1 MALGKQSRRF
11 AGWSKPLRLWPPA
24 ALLCALS
31 LFGGTVSAEDEQ
43 LIKETEIKAAFIYN
57 FTKFV
62 EWPAASFPGKG
73 EPIVIGVLG
82 ETPLAA
88 ELAVI
93 VDNRKVNGRPIVV
106 TSVRTADELVP
117 VQMLFVSATEDERF
131 GALAPAI
138 SRNALLT
145 VGESPAFAAA
155 DGAIV
160 FVRVNGK
167 LRFEINMTAAERA
180 GLKVSGELQKL
191 AAVVK
196 RTP

>member
-1 MALGKQSRRF
+1 MSLRPARNRYVARSQ
-11 AGWSKPLRLWPPA
+11 PLRAWLTT
-24 ALLCALS
+24 LLCALFA
-31 LFGGTVSAEDEQ
+31 FGQAASAEDEQ

-73 EPIVIGVLG
+73 EPIVIGILG

-88 ELAVI
+88 ELGVI
-93 VDNRKVNGRPIVV
+93 VEGRKVNGRPIVV
-106 TSVRTADELVP
+106 TDVRTVDEVAP
-117 VQMLFVSATEDERF
+117 VQMLFVSATEDEQFR
-131 GALAPAI
+131 ALAPAI
-138 SRNALLT
+138 STNALLT

-155 DGAIV
+155 EGAIV

-191 AAVVK
+191 AAAVQ
-196 RTP
+196 RAP